1 MWQNHQKGEKMFEQ
15 ILAYQNL
22 DAKVLKLKREYEK
35 DPAKQN
41 IINAMAVAKDY
52 QNKLVELDSVASK
65 TIADFEKN
73 KKRYAQVSQMLEELN
88 KQDASTL
95 SSEDLSVQ
103 IDKINAIS
111 AELGT
116 LERAISSL
124 ADSMSNILK
133 NFDLYKQ
140 NIILSKQKYVENKQ
154 KLSQLEEKILPQV
167 TAIKKQM
174 TETEKDIDPKILA
187 KYKSLRQ
194 DKIFPVFVPLN
205 NNSCGGCSM
214 SLAAAST
221 SKLKDKGYL
230 ECEQCRRYIY
240 FGE

>member
-1 MWQNHQKGEKMFEQ
+1 MFEQ

-41 IINAMAVAKDY
+41 LTNAMAIAKDF
-52 QNKLVELDSVASK
+52 QNKLVKLDSVASK
-65 TIADFEKN
+65 TLADYEKN
-73 KKRYAQVSQMLEELN
+73 KKRYAQIFDTLETLN
-88 KQDASTL
+88 KQDTSKLGAEEL
-95 SSEDLSVQ
+95 SAQ
-103 IDKINAIS
+103 IDKLNS
-111 AELGT
+111 LSTELGS

-133 NFDLYKQ
+133 NFDYYKQ
-140 NIILSKQKYVENKQ
+140 NIILSKQKYMENKQ
-154 KLSQLEEKILPQV
+154 KLSQLEEKIMPQV

-174 TETEKDIDPKILA
+174 VEMEKDIDPKILA

>member
-1 MWQNHQKGEKMFEQ
+1 MFEQ

-41 IINAMAVAKDY
+41 LTKALAVAKDF
-52 QNKLVELDSVASK
+52 QNKLVDLDSVASK
-65 TIADFEKN
+65 TLADYEKN
-73 KKRYAQVSQMLEELN
+73 KKRYAQIFEALEQFN
-88 KQDASTL
+88 KQDMSGL
-95 SSEDLSVQ
+95 SSEELSSQ
-103 IDKINAIS
+103 IDKINALS
-111 AELGT
+111 TELAS
-116 LERAISSL
+116 LERAVSSL

-133 NFDLYKQ
+133 NFDFYKQ
-140 NIILSKQKYVENKQ
+140 NIILSKQKYMESKQ
-154 KLSQLEEKILPQV
+154 KISQLEEKIIPQV
-167 TAIKKQM
+167 NMIKKQM
-174 TETEKDIDPKILA
+174 SEMEKDIDPKILA

-221 SKLKDKGYL
+221 SKLKDNGYL

-240 FGE
+240 SEK

>member
-1 MWQNHQKGEKMFEQ
+1 MFEQ

-22 DAKVLKLKREYEK
+22 DAKMLKLKREYEK

-41 IINAMAVAKDY
+41 LTKALAVAKDF
-52 QNKLVELDSVASK
+52 QNKLVDLDSVASK
-65 TIADFEKN
+65 TLADYEKN
-73 KKRYAQVSQMLEELN
+73 RKRYAQIFEALEQFN
-88 KQDASTL
+88 KQDMSKL
-95 SSEDLSVQ
+95 SSEELSSQ
-103 IDKINAIS
+103 IDKLNALFT
-111 AELGT
+111 ELAS
-116 LERAISSL
+116 LERAVSSL

-133 NFDLYKQ
+133 NFDFYKQ
-140 NIILSKQKYVENKQ
+140 NIILSKQKYMESKQ
-154 KLSQLEEKILPQV
+154 KISQLEEKIIPQENV
-167 TAIKKQM
+167 IKKQM
-174 TETEKDIDPKILA
+174 SEMEKDIDPKILA

-221 SKLKDKGYL
+221 SKLKDNGYL

-240 FGE
+240 SEK